1 MAVRLAH
8 ADHDV
13 SAIARGPH
21 LAAIRANGLKLVEA
35 HQELVADLEATDR
48 IADLDTQDVVLLA
61 LKAHQIAAVVDDLRA
76 LFGPDT
82 VLVTLQNGIPWWYFQ
97 KLRGGF
103 ADRVVE
109 TVDPGGRLFNA
120 IDPNRIIGCIGYPAA
135 TIAEPGV
142 IRHIEGNKFP
152 VGELDGCDSERVR
165 MVSGLFE
172 QAGFKSRVLDDIRSE
187 IWLKLW
193 GNLTFN
199 PISALTHSTLVD
211 ICQFPLTRAL
221 AAAMMTE
228 AQAIGERLGAGFR
241 VPMERRIAGAEGVG
255 KHKTSMLQDVEAGK
269 PLEIDGMLGVVVE
282 LAGVTG
288 VEVPTLRALYAC
300 VSLLNKTIQEEDLR
314 IKGCPA
320 SWLAAGSESPT
331 AFGWRPHPPW
341 LRCSLVEYCRHSPSS
356 RRARLAPRHPRYD
369 AGLSPRTAGRSPA
382 DGRRN
387 QAARF
392 AHAGV
397 S

>member
-1 MAVRLAH
+1 MKICVVGAGAIGGYVAVRLAQAGH
-8 ADHDV
+8 AV

-21 LAAIRANGLKLVEA
+21 LAAIRAHGLKLVEA
-35 HQELVADLEATDR
+35 AQELVATDLEATDR

-61 LKAHQIAAVVDDLRA
+61 LKAHQIAAVVDDLPV
-76 LFGPDT
+76 LLGPDT

-97 KLRGGF
+97 KLRGPY

-109 TVDPGGRLFNA
+109 TVDPGGVLFNA

-135 TIAEPGV
+135 TIVEPGV
-142 IRHIEGNKFP
+142 IRHIEGNRFP
-152 VGELDGCDSERVR
+152 VGELDGSDSDRVR
-165 MVSGLFE
+165 IVSGLLE
-172 QAGFKSRVLDDIRSE
+172 QADFKSRVLDDIRSE

-211 ICQFPLTRAL
+211 ICQFPLTREL

-228 AQAIGERLGAGFR
+228 AQVIGERLGARFR

-282 LAGVTG
+282 LAAITG

-300 VSLLNKTIQEEDLR
+300 ASLLNKTIQDERVR
-314 IKGCPA
+314 IKVAP
-320 SWLAAGSESPT
+320 LAG
-331 AFGWRPHPPW
+331 
-341 LRCSLVEYCRHSPSS
+341 
-356 RRARLAPRHPRYD
+356 
-369 AGLSPRTAGRSPA
+369 
-382 DGRRN
+382 
-387 QAARF
+387 
-392 AHAGV
+392 
-397 S
+397 